1 MTRAGTRRRGRAKG
15 LPLWTL
21 AAALVVIAMASFT
34 GATRVGGEVAR
45 LERAERL
52 SFLLEARAYEQ
63 AALDSRT
70 TSSGAPDDAAARRAA
85 AVRQE
90 LTAALA
96 ELAALLPGDSAVT
109 RVRAAAVDW
118 QAALDTKLQLLA
130 SGDLVAANRV
140 DRAQVAPGFE
150 RLTAALRTTAAD
162 SSRAASAAQGRSKAG
177 SLAVV
182 AAATLLSLVLL
193 WRVERA
199 RSRQR
204 AVEARAQEDRGR
216 LVNKILT
223 VAERQRSGMAAELH
237 DGPIQGLTRLG
248 LSLERGQLRLRRG
261 QLEEGRRLLTD
272 AQAALSGEVQSLRRI
287 MATLRPPV
295 LEERGLVS
303 ALCDYVEMVRQ
314 QAGISCTLA
323 AKLPDRLPE
332 DHEIVLYRV
341 AQEALTNVARHARA
355 SSARV
360 ELTETAE
367 TVVLEVHDDGVGFDP
382 AAEEQQGGLDHFG
395 LAGMRER
402 VELVGGTWTM
412 WSRPGAG
419 TVLTASPSL
428 PVIILSA
435 YEDPALKSEADAANA
450 YAYLVKGCSGGLV
463 LDTIEQAWA
472 SRSGRASPN

>member
-1 MTRAGTRRRGRAKG
+1 
-15 LPLWTL
+15 
-21 AAALVVIAMASFT
+21 VVIAMASFT

-70 TSSGAPDDAAARRAA
+70 TSSGAPDDVAARRAA
-85 AVRQE
+85 SVRQE

-109 RVRAAAVDW
+109 RVRAAALDW

-140 DRAQVAPGFE
+140 DRAQVVPGFE

-182 AAATLLSLVLL
+182 VAATLLSLVLL

-199 RSRQR
+199 RARQR

-237 DGPIQGLTRLG
+237 DGPIQELTRLG

-402 VELVGGTWTM
+402 VELAGGTWTM

-419 TVLTASPSL
+419 TVLTASL
-428 PVIILSA
+428 PKVLV
-435 YEDPALKSEADAANA
+435 AA
-450 YAYLVKGCSGGLV
+450 
-463 LDTIEQAWA
+463 
-472 SRSGRASPN
+472 

>member
-1 MTRAGTRRRGRAKG
+1 M
-15 LPLWTL
+15 
-21 AAALVVIAMASFT
+21 
-34 GATRVGGEVAR
+34 
-45 LERAERL
+45 
-52 SFLLEARAYEQ
+52 
-63 AALDSRT
+63 
-70 TSSGAPDDAAARRAA
+70 
-85 AVRQE
+85 
-90 LTAALA
+90 
-96 ELAALLPGDSAVT
+96 
-109 RVRAAAVDW
+109 
-118 QAALDTKLQLLA
+118 
-130 SGDLVAANRV
+130 AANRV

-162 SSRAASAAQGRSKAG
+162 SSRAASTAQGRSKAG

-341 AQEALTNVARHARA
+341 AQEALTNVTRHARA

-402 VELVGGTWTM
+402 VELAGGTWTM

-419 TVLTASPSL
+419 TVLTASL
-428 PVIILSA
+428 PKVLV
-435 YEDPALKSEADAANA
+435 AA
-450 YAYLVKGCSGGLV
+450 
-463 LDTIEQAWA
+463 
-472 SRSGRASPN
+472 

>member
-15 LPLWTL
+15 PSLWTL
-21 AAALVVIAMASFT
+21 AAALVVIAMVSFT

-70 TSSGAPDDAAARRAA
+70 TSSGAPDEAAARRAA
-85 AVRQE
+85 AIRQE
-90 LTAALA
+90 LTAAMA

-140 DRAQVAPGFE
+140 DRAQVGPGFE

-182 AAATLLSLVLL
+182 VAATLLSLVLL

-204 AVEARAQEDRGR
+204 AVEAKAQEDRSR

-261 QLEEGRRLLTD
+261 QLEEGRQLLTD
-272 AQAALSGEVQSLRRI
+272 AQTALSGEVQSLRRI

-303 ALCDYVEMVRQ
+303 ALSDYVEVVRQ

-323 AKLPDRLPE
+323 AKLPARLPE

-367 TVVLEVHDDGVGFDP
+367 AVVLEVYDDGVGFDP
-382 AAEEQQGGLDHFG
+382 TAEQQGGLDHFG

-402 VELVGGTWTM
+402 VELAGGTWTV

-419 TVLTASPSL
+419 TVLTASL
-428 PVIILSA
+428 PK
-435 YEDPALKSEADAANA
+435 ALVAA
-450 YAYLVKGCSGGLV
+450 
-463 LDTIEQAWA
+463 
-472 SRSGRASPN
+472 